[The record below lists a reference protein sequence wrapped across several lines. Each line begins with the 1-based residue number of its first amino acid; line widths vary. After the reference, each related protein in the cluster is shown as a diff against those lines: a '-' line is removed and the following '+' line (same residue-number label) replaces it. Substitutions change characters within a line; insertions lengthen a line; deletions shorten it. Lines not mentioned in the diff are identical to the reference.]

1 MTKTVC
7 AACGGGMR
15 GKMSKLGVIGGLGPM
30 ATALF
35 MKMVIEMTDAAVD
48 QEHIEMI
55 IYNCPRIPDR
65 TKFILGLSREDPSPE
80 MIRIGKSLEAQGADL
95 IAIPCITA
103 NYFYGRLTSEIHTK
117 IINIIEEICFYLTR
131 RKVSCAGLMATTGTI
146 ESRLFQEVFEAN
158 GCRLVVPS
166 KERQQDVMYVIY
178 QDVKANRPVDMERFF
193 SASRELREAGAEVII
208 LGCTELSVVRENYQI
223 GAGFLDAMQLM
234 AKCAVETC
242 GRLREEYREL
252 ITKPSCSGAD

>member
-1 MTKTVC
+1 
-7 AACGGGMR
+7 MR
-15 GKMSKLGVIGGLGPM
+15 KLGVIGGLGPM

-65 TKFILGLSREDPSPE
+65 TSFILGLSARDPAPE
-80 MIRIGKSLEAQGADL
+80 MIEIGERLAAQGAEM

-103 NYFYGRLTSEIHTK
+103 NYFYERLSREIHAK
-117 IINIIEEICFYLTR
+117 IINIIEESHAYLIER
-131 RKVSCAGLMATTGTI
+131 NIRCAGLMATSGTI
-146 ESRLFQEVFEAN
+146 ESRLFQKIFEEHN
-158 GCRLVVPS
+158 CKLVIPS
-166 KERQQDVMYVIY
+166 EERQQDVMHVIY
-178 QDVKANRPVDMERFF
+178 QNVKANRPVEMGRFLAV
-193 SASRELREAGAEVII
+193 SEELREAGAEVII

-234 AKCAVETC
+234 AKCAVESC
-242 GRLREEYREL
+242 GQLKEEYREL
-252 ITKPSCSGAD
+252 ITS